1 MHRVRESNQYRPDS
15 DEAPSSDSST
25 VSRFGGRPDRSRWL
39 PWLGW
44 QYSLLLPLALLLLTI
59 TLLAGPNRSP
69 DLLTLAV
76 SNAATGSPVA
86 VARVSIGPDHYMV
99 DEGGNVVVER
109 PGEGTGIVVEA
120 DGFGT
125 MNGQV
130 TANTA
135 DLQTVALRPSTL
147 AGTVTDATSSA
158 PIAGASLSIKD
169 AAGKTVASA
178 QSDTTGAYRFDNV
191 PEAGTLTVDAGVYGT
206 IEQSLD
212 GTQTRNVAMKLAT
225 ASGVVMTAAGEP
237 IQGAIVKSG
246 EATSIS
252 AGDGTFTL
260 VGVGDGATVNIGA
273 SGYAATDVTVA
284 NGMVAE
290 VKLEARQIKGLYAN
304 WSVLTTPGA
313 LDDLIE
319 TANTTEINA
328 VVIDIKQDTVYY
340 DSQVAFFRDAGTVN
354 PIMDVGEVIARL
366 REHNIYAIAR
376 LVVFQDPL
384 VANARPDLAV
394 KDVSGGLWVNE
405 MGVAWVS
412 AFNEELW
419 DANIALA
426 SEAIDLGFDE
436 IQYDYVR
443 FPSDGDLATADFGV
457 DYTAEARE
465 AAITEFMKR
474 SYEAIHARGGKLAAD
489 LFGFVTIV
497 DDEQYIGQRFSALEP
512 YLDYVCMMIY
522 PSHFS
527 EGNIA
532 SAPGHPND
540 YPYETIFESLQR
552 AEQNAP
558 GSKAK
563 FRPWLQDFSYG
574 FNGLRD
580 YDADDVRAQI
590 DAAEA
595 FGASGWLLWGDPFN
609 VTVSALKPESGT

>member
-1 MHRVRESNQYRPDS
+1 MHRLRRSTQHPPS
-15 DEAPSSDSST
+15 DNEAPSPGART
-25 VSRFGGRPDRSRWL
+25 VPRSGRPADRSRLL

-44 QYSLLLPLALLLLTI
+44 RYSLLLPLALAFLVF
-59 TLLAGPNRSP
+59 TLVAGPERSP
-69 DLLTLAV
+69 DLLTLTV
-76 SNAATGSPVA
+76 SNAVTGSPVA
-86 VARVSIGPDHYMV
+86 VARVSIGPDRYMA
-99 DEGGNVVVER
+99 DESGNVVVER
-109 PGEGTGIVVEA
+109 PREGAGIVVEA
-120 DGFGT
+120 AGFGT
-125 MNGQV
+125 MDGQIAAD
-130 TANTA
+130 TAER
-135 DLQTVALRPSTL
+135 QTVALRPSTL
-147 AGTVTDATSSA
+147 AGAVTDATSGA
-158 PIAGASLSIKD
+158 PIAGAILSIKD
-169 AAGKTVASA
+169 AGGKTVASA
-178 QSDTTGAYRFDNV
+178 QSDSTGAYRFDNV
-191 PEAGTLTVDAGVYGT
+191 PEAGTLVVDAGVYGKVD
-206 IEQSLD
+206 QPLD

-260 VGVGDGATVNIGA
+260 VGVGEGATVNIGA
-273 SGYAATDVTVA
+273 SGYASTDVTVA
-284 NGMVAE
+284 NGSVAS

-304 WSVLTTPGA
+304 WSLLTTPGG
-313 LDDLIE
+313 LDGLIE

-354 PIMDVGEVIARL
+354 PIMDVGEVIAKL
-366 REHNIYAIAR
+366 RENNIYAIAR
-376 LVVFQDPL
+376 IVVFQDPL

-426 SEAIDLGFDE
+426 TEAIGLGFDE

-443 FPSDGDLATADFGV
+443 FPSDGDLSTADFGV

-474 SYEAIHARGGKLAAD
+474 SYEAIHAQGGKLAAD